1 MHTDQIRISLRVGEI
16 QETLDTHQ
24 NARNQRQLFLSGW
37 WTEYKHGPRAI
48 CLTPGHLRDKMIR
61 QIQNLFQKVYRC
73 PLVLQEV
80 SHHYPQTLDSHVR
93 TLSPKTL
100 ISMTSHED
108 VKAVQRLLLQKH
120 LWTRDPRNKYR
131 STRVYC
137 QKVRTKREQRLQL
150 PVNLIAQCMK
160 CYMWKQALGKPGGH
174 NYSWE
179 QACQRFHAQMYM
191 HSDGKSI
198 RKRKTDETIA
208 LVLSDERNFP
218 PTWDCFASD
227 EVFKAIQEHWEENV
241 PYYLPPQDINS
252 VDNSVFDLTQLCL
265 SPESKLYNQ
274 DTKLIEVK
282 YENSWGQHVLA
293 HYQHAKL
300 YGLFQFIPI
309 KEVTQKY
316 RSRVVPRDLLQ
327 CSTRKRVR
335 T

>member
-37 WTEYKHGPRAI
+37 WTEYKRGPRAI
-48 CLTPGHLRDKMIR
+48 CLIPGHLRDKMIR
-61 QIQNLFQKVYRC
+61 QIQKLFQKVYRC
-73 PLVLQEV
+73 PLVLHEV
-80 SHHYPQTLDSHVR
+80 SHHYPQTLDSQVR
-93 TLSPKTL
+93 TLSPRTL

-108 VKAVQRLLLQKH
+108 VKAVQRLLFQKH
-120 LWTRDPRNKYR
+120 LWTQDPRNTYR

-137 QKVRTKREQRLQL
+137 QKVRTRREQRLQL

-160 CYMWKQALGKPGGH
+160 CYMWKQALSKPGGH

-179 QACQRFHAQMYM
+179 QACQRFHAQMYT
-191 HSDGKSI
+191 HSDGRSI

-208 LVLSDERNFP
+208 LVLSDEQNFP

-227 EVFKAIQEHWEENV
+227 EVFKAIQDHWEENV
-241 PYYLPPQDINS
+241 PFYLPSQDINS
-252 VDNSVFDLTQLCL
+252 VDNSVFNLTQLCL
-265 SPESKLYNQ
+265 SSESKLYKQ

-293 HYQHAKL
+293 HYRHAKL

-309 KEVTQKY
+309 NEVTQKY
-316 RSRVVPRDLLQ
+316 RSIVVPRDLLQ
-327 CSTRKRVR
+327 CSPRKRVR